1 MHARSAE
8 QRRKETRTRPL
19 WPGIKALLSAQIN
32 SALLAAALPGHKS
45 QQSSF
50 SVMNKRCRGTSARL
64 AVPRRV
70 GTFAASFMARLS
82 LNAVA
87 LDWQGP
93 IKVLQEKKNIYY
105 TFLKY
110 AFVTMYCILYCIY
123 CVKNTINCVCCTVY
137 KVQLEGF
144 GGITGRN
151 WKQWCV
157 EKKMR
162 DFLGHWCMMCNSTV
176 WPLGTTYKTERSS
189 SWVIN

>member
-19 WPGIKALLSAQIN
+19 WPGIKALLSVQIN
-32 SALLAAALPGHKS
+32 FCSPGCCLAGAQK
-45 QQSSF
+45 SSF

-64 AVPRRV
+64 AVPRRA
-70 GTFAASFMARLS
+70 GAFAASLTARLS

-93 IKVLQEKKNIYY
+93 IKVLQEKK
-105 TFLKY
+105 TLLDFLKKY

-123 CVKNTINCVCCTVY
+123 CVKNTINCAWCTVD
-137 KVQLEGF
+137 KVQSEGF

-157 EKKMR
+157 QKKNER
-162 DFLGHWCMMCNSTV
+162 LFGGTGAWRVIPQSGH
-176 WPLGTTYKTERSS
+176 
-189 SWVIN
+189 